1 MTRVSMFGMY
11 LVVTCL
17 LVGLGASAQTT
28 QVSGTITDA
37 VTGEPLPFV
46 NVAFVDS
53 RVGTTTDFDGKYTL
67 DTYYATDSL
76 RASFVGYQPQTFR
89 VKRDEVQVIDFKLA
103 QKQVT
108 IDVVEI
114 KPQEVNPSEVILKR
128 MIANKPVNDRE
139 KLSAYEYEAYNKV
152 EFDLNN
158 LSDEFTEKKI
168 FKPFKFVFENIDTAG
183 GKPYLPVFMT
193 ESLSNV
199 YYRQSPKAY
208 REHIKGTKV
217 SGIQN
222 ESVSQF
228 LGDMY
233 QNVNIYDNF
242 LIIFGKN
249 FVSPISDNG
258 KAYYN
263 YYLQDSAWVGNN
275 WCYHLAFSPKRPQE
289 LTFVGDM
296 WLNDTTYAV
305 RKIQAGF
312 ADEINLNFVRAFSVK
327 QEYNEV
333 EKEVWMLTRDE
344 LTADLNVTDKET
356 IGLYGRRLATY
367 KDFIINKSKPD
378 EFYEGPERVKVLKEA
393 GSDTDEYWE
402 EKRHEKL
409 SAQERKI
416 YHMVDTMK
424 TIPQFR
430 TYVDI
435 LNLIFTGYYV
445 SGDFEFGPYFTV
457 YSFNPV
463 EGHRF
468 RLGGRTSNA
477 WSTKVQLEGYAA
489 YGLRDTEVK
498 YGFGGKGFISKNP
511 RIMAGAYFKSD
522 MEQLGQSQ
530 NAFQQ
535 DNILSSVF
543 RRNPA
548 TKLTKV
554 NEYKMF
560 IERDWFSGFSNLVQL
575 RFRDLFPRGDL
586 EYIQLSENLEPFEVN
601 RISTAEIAINTRF
614 AYREKYVSGEFE
626 RVSLGTRYPILE
638 LQTAFGIPNLLGSD
652 YEYQKVVGRIKQR
665 VPIGQFG
672 YFKYSVEGGR
682 MWGTL
687 AYPLLI
693 IHAGNETF
701 YYDDEAYNMMNFFEF
716 ISDRYAS
723 LHFEHHLDGFLFNK
737 VPLFRKLK
745 WREVW
750 TAKLLYGELDSKHQ
764 REMRFLPTMNALGSD
779 PFVEMSAG
787 IENILK
793 FVRVDGLWRLT
804 YRDNPNVPLF
814 TVRLKFHL
822 DF

>member
-1 MTRVSMFGMY
+1 MIDRILYRFTSLVLFVFTLQASMG
-11 LVVTCL
+11 
-17 LVGLGASAQTT
+17 QTT
-28 QVSGTITDA
+28 VVSGTISNA

-46 NVAFVDS
+46 NVAFIDS
-53 RVGTTTDFDGKYTL
+53 RIGTTTDFDGNYTI
-67 DTYYATDSL
+67 DTYYATDSI
-76 RASFVGYQPQTFR
+76 RASFVGYDPQTVR
-89 VKRDEVQVIDFKLA
+89 VKKDVSQRIDFKLSPS
-103 QKQVT
+103 QVT
-108 IDVVEI
+108 IAVVEI
-114 KPQEVNPSEVILKR
+114 KPQEINPAETILKR
-128 MIANKPVNDRE
+128 MVANKPVNDRE
-139 KLSAYEYEAYNKV
+139 KLKAYEYEAYNKV
-152 EFDLNN
+152 EFDINN
-158 LSDEFTEKKI
+158 LSEEFTERKL
-168 FKPFKFVFENIDTAG
+168 FKPFKFIFENIDTTG

-193 ESLSNV
+193 ESLSDV
-199 YYRQSPKAY
+199 YFRQSPKAY

-249 FVSPISDNG
+249 FVSPISNNG

-263 YYLQDSAWVGNN
+263 YYLLDSAWVGNN
-275 WCYHLAFSPKRPQE
+275 WCYNLEFKPKRPQE

-296 WLNDTTYAV
+296 WINDTTYAV

-312 ADEINLNFVRAFSVK
+312 ADEINLNFVRAFEVK

-333 EKEVWMLTRDE
+333 DKEVWMLTRDE
-344 LTADLNVTDKET
+344 LTADLNVTEKET

-367 KDFIINKSKPD
+367 KNFTINSPKED
-378 EFYEGPERVKVLKEA
+378 EFYEGPERVKVLRDPE
-393 GSDTDEYWE
+393 SETDAYWE
-402 EKRHEKL
+402 ENRHEEL
-409 SAQERKI
+409 SAQEQTI

-430 TYVDI
+430 TYIDI
-435 LNLIFTGYYV
+435 LNLVFTGYYV
-445 SGDFEFGPYFTV
+445 SGNFEYGPYFTT
-457 YSFNPV
+457 YSYNPV

-477 WSTKVQLEGYAA
+477 WSTRVQLEA
-489 YGLRDTEVK
+489 YGAYGTKDQEFK
-498 YGFGGKGFISKNP
+498 YGFGGKGFITKEPRLLVGGYYKN
-511 RIMAGAYFKSD
+511 D

-530 NAFQQ
+530 NAFRQ

-554 NEYKMF
+554 KEYKF
-560 IERDWFSGFSNLVQL
+560 FLERDWFSGFSNMVQL
-575 RFRDLFPRGDL
+575 RFRDLFARGDL
-586 EYIQLSENLEPFEVN
+586 EYVRYTEELEPIEIN
-601 RISTAEIAINTRF
+601 RISTAEIAVNTRF
-614 AYREKYVSGEFE
+614 AYREKFVSGEFE
-626 RVSLGTRYPILE
+626 RVSLGTRYPVLE
-638 LQTAFGIPNLLGSD
+638 LQTAFGIPDLLGSD
-652 YEYQKVVGRIKQR
+652 YEYQKVIGRIKQR
-665 VPIGQFG
+665 VPLGQFG
-672 YFKYSVEGGR
+672 YFKYTAEAGR
-682 MWGTL
+682 IWGTL
-687 AYPLLI
+687 PYPLLI

-723 LHFEHHLDGFLFNK
+723 LHVEHHLDGFFFNK

-750 TAKLLYGELDSKHQ
+750 TAKLLVGDLDPKHDGEMAL
-764 REMRFLPTMNALGSD
+764 LPTMNALSD
-779 PFVEMSAG
+779 VPFSEVSVG
-787 IENILK
+787 VENILK

-804 YRDNPNVPLF
+804 YRDNPEVPLF
-814 TVRLKFHL
+814 TVRLKFQL

>member
-1 MTRVSMFGMY
+1 MRRPPRSP
-11 LVVTCL
+11 
-17 LVGLGASAQTT
+17 
-28 QVSGTITDA
+28 GTITDA
-37 VTGEPLPFV
+37 ISGEPLPFV

-53 RVGTTTDFDGKYTL
+53 RVGTTTDFDGKYSL

-76 RASFVGYQPQTFR
+76 RASFVGYEPQTFK

-139 KLSAYEYEAYNKV
+139 KLSAYQYEAYNKV

-168 FKPFKFVFENIDTAG
+168 FKPFKFVFDNIDTTG

-199 YYRQSPKAY
+199 FYRQSPKAY

-333 EKEVWMLTRDE
+333 DKEVWMLTRDE

-367 KDFIINKSKPD
+367 KDFVINQAKPD

-402 EKRHEKL
+402 QNRHEEL
-409 SAQERKI
+409 SAQERTI

-601 RISTAEIAINTRF
+601 RISTAEIAVNTRF
-614 AYREKYVSGEFE
+614 AYREKFVSGEFE

-764 REMRFLPTMNALGSD
+764 REMQFLPTMNALGDD